1 MQREGTRYDHAP
13 GRIQLHRLHVDTQ
26 IRIGADRH
34 RNGVLGCFRG
44 EPLPYGEPH
53 AITDDP
59 PSRETNESRPTSALD
74 PKPFVTGVKGGGRPR
89 R

>member
-1 MQREGTRYDHAP
+1 MTTLRAVYRYTGSMLTP
-13 GRIQLHRLHVDTQ
+13 KFVLEQIDTET
-26 IRIGADRH
+26 ASTD
-34 RNGVLGCFRG
+34 VSVAS
-44 EPLPYGEPH
+44 PYGEPH

-74 PKPFVTGVKGGGRPR
+74 PKPFVTGVEGGGRPR